1 MIIKQICSLI
11 GFLREMINLNSNSNH
26 LEDNFLNDIK
36 YYIEKMFEKIA
47 FYQIMNNPNFEFNYQ
62 FSYSS
67 FLNFLSVQNYNINV
81 EKNKQILKELTKDN
95 NLSN

>member
-1 MIIKQICSLI
+1 MIIEQICSLI

-47 FYQIMNNPNFEFNYQ
+47 FFQIINNPNFEFNYQ
-62 FSYSS
+62 FSYFS
-67 FLNFLSVQNYNINV
+67 FLNFLSVHLIV